1 MNSLISI
8 FQKAIVWDYYRR
20 NVLFLLV
27 IVLFSFGFLRGQEH
41 RTIVTQALASFK
53 LLIYIGLFWLLYG
66 FKFYL
71 FVLRS
76 LGDSKFQFLHHIRL
90 VSFWKRMIVWFYV
103 CFALNQLT
111 FLYALFMVFMGLS
124 LGKIAEMA
132 FILGCQ
138 LIIICIGIAIFEYRI
153 RETAETDFSFSL
165 KLPVRF
171 RFTLPLFLFFHK
183 YLIFKEPVLVLLTKG
198 FSIFSLLF
206 FVWLFP
212 TDEYDDRLFG
222 IAAIIIAVSHLK
234 ICSVWL
240 DFQYN
245 SLQFYQNL
253 PLTNWKKISILFLI
267 YFVLLIPEIYLIL
280 IKTSTFINIGFQIQ
294 WVFFVLSLLLFT
306 HIYQFIN
313 GITEEIRMKW
323 YFFGTIFFLILVM
336 YTMPLSILILILLA
350 SSVFLFFKFENR
362 FELEK

>member
-1 MNSLISI
+1 MNALISI

-27 IVLFSFGFLRGQEH
+27 IVLFSFGFLSGQEH
-41 RTIVTQALASFK
+41 KTIVTQALAAYK
-53 LLIYIGLFWLLYG
+53 LLIYIGLLWLLYG

-124 LGKIAEMA
+124 QGKIPEVA

-138 LIIICIGIAIFEYRI
+138 LVIMIIGIIIFEFRI
-153 RETAETDFSFSL
+153 RKTAETDSNFSL
-165 KLPVRF
+165 KLPVSF
-171 RFTLPLFLFFHK
+171 RFTLPLFLFYHK
-183 YLIFKEPVLVLLTKG
+183 YLIFKEPVLFLLTKG

-222 IAAIIIAVSHLK
+222 IAAIIVAVSHLK

-253 PLTNWKKISILFLI
+253 PLTNWIKISIFFLI
-267 YFVLLIPEIYLIL
+267 YLILLIPEIYLIL
-280 IKTSTFINIGFQIQ
+280 IKTSTYIGIGFQIQ

-306 HIYQFIN
+306 HIYQFI
-313 GITEEIRMKW
+313 IVISEEIRMKW
-323 YFFGTIFFLILVM
+323 YFYGTIFLLILVM
-336 YTMPLSILILILLA
+336 YKTPVSLLVSLLLMISI
-350 SSVFLFFKFENR
+350 FLFFKFENK

>member
-1 MNSLISI
+1 MNTLISI

-27 IVLFSFGFLRGQEH
+27 IVLFSFGFLSGQEH
-41 RTIVTQALASFK
+41 KTIVTQALASYK
-53 LLIYIGLFWLLYG
+53 LLIYIGLLWLLYG

-76 LGDSKFQFLHHIRL
+76 LGDSKFQFLHHIIL
-90 VSFWKRMIVWFYV
+90 ASFWKRIIVWFYV

-124 LGKIAEMA
+124 LGKISEVA

-138 LIIICIGIAIFEYRI
+138 LVIVLIGITIFEYRI
-153 RETAETDFSFSL
+153 KKTVETDSKFSL
-165 KLPVRF
+165 KLPVSF
-171 RFTLPLFLFFHK
+171 RFTLPLFLFYHK
-183 YLIFKEPVLVLLTKG
+183 YLIFKEPVLLLLTKS

-212 TDEYDDRLFG
+212 TDEYDERLFG

-253 PLTNWKKISILFLI
+253 PLTNWIKISILFLI
-267 YFVLLIPEIYLIL
+267 YFVLLIPEIYLVW
-280 IKTSTFINIGFQIQ
+280 IKTSSFISISFQIH
-294 WVFFVLSLLLFT
+294 WVFFVLSLLVFT
-306 HIYQFIN
+306 HIYQLI
-313 GITEEIRMKW
+313 IVISEEIRMKW
-323 YFFGTIFFLILVM
+323 YFFGTILLLILVM
-336 YTMPLSILILILLA
+336 YKTPLSMLVLFLVI
-350 SSVFLFFKFENR
+350 SSIFLFFKFEDK

>member
-27 IVLFSFGFLRGQEH
+27 IVLFSFGFLSGQEH
-41 RTIVTQALASFK
+41 RTIATQALASYK
-53 LLIYIGLFWLLYG
+53 LLIYIGLLWLLYG

-111 FLYALFMVFMGLS
+111 FPYALFMVFMGLS

-153 RETAETDFSFSL
+153 RETAETDLSFSI

-171 RFTLPLFLFFHK
+171 RFKLSLILFYHK
-183 YLIFKEPVLVLLTKG
+183 YLIFKEPILVLLTKG

-253 PLTNWKKISILFLI
+253 PLTNWIKIIILFLI
-267 YFVLLIPEIYLIL
+267 YIVLLIPEIYLFA
-280 IKTSTFINIGFQIQ
+280 IKTNSFLSFIFQFQ
-294 WVFFVLSLLLFT
+294 WILFVVSFLIFT
-306 HIYQFIN
+306 HNYQLLIS
-313 GITEEIRMKW
+313 ISEDTRMKW
-323 YFFGTIFFLILVM
+323 YFFGTIFLLILVM
-336 YTMPLSILILILLA
+336 YKMPLSMLVLILLA
-350 SSVFLFFKFENR
+350 SSVYLFFKFENR
-362 FELEK
+362 FEMEK

>member
-1 MNSLISI
+1 MNALLSI
-8 FQKAIVWDYYRR
+8 FKKAIVWDYYRR

-27 IVLFSFGFLRGQEH
+27 VVLFAFGFLSGQEH
-41 RTIVTQALASFK
+41 KTIVAQALGSYK
-53 LLIYIGLFWLLYG
+53 LLIYIALLWLLYG

-76 LGDSKFQFLHHIRL
+76 LGDSKFYFLHHIKL
-90 VSFWKRMIVWFYV
+90 VSIWKRILVWFYV
-103 CFALNQLT
+103 SFALNQLT
-111 FLYALFMVFMGLS
+111 FLYALFMVFMGLR
-124 LGKIAEMA
+124 LGKISEVA
-132 FILGCQ
+132 FILGSQ
-138 LIIICIGIAIFEYRI
+138 LIIIFIGIAIFEYRI
-153 RETAETDFSFSL
+153 RKTAETDLSFSI
-165 KLPVRF
+165 KLPIRIRF
-171 RFTLPLFLFFHK
+171 KLPFFLFYHK
-183 YLIFKEPVLVLLTKG
+183 YLVFKDPVLLLLSKG

-212 TDEYDDRLFG
+212 TDEYDERLFG

-253 PLTNWKKISILFLI
+253 PLTNWIKISILFLI

-280 IKTSTFINIGFQIQ
+280 IKTSIFIDISFQIQ

-306 HIYQFIN
+306 HIYQFI
-313 GITEEIRMKW
+313 IVISEEIRMKW
-323 YFFGTIFFLILVM
+323 YFFGTIFLLILVM
-336 YTMPLSILILILLA
+336 YKTPLSMLILFFLIT
-350 SSVFLFFKFENR
+350 SIFLFYKFENK